1 MVSETEEQP
10 VAPGRRA
17 VLGEGKPPRHVSVLV
32 GLTVVV
38 LIGFVILR
46 PRKLPPVE
54 TPSAPVPAVAT
65 ASSAAD
71 QLASAMAEL
80 QALPPIEPL
89 PLAKLHEALEGAGS
103 SDKGYKLPDGKL
115 PPALPP
121 DAPRVVRIGVVL
133 VRYQGSQ
140 LAPSNAPSREDALTR
155 AQTLA
160 TIAKADFATAVRG
173 GDQGSAADIGAVQR
187 GILEPGTQYVVFTLP
202 VGATSEILD
211 TPRGF
216 WIVKRLK

>member
-1 MVSETEEQP
+1 MSELDPPE
-10 VAPGRRA
+10 VAPARRA
-17 VLGEGKPPRHVSVLV
+17 VLGEGKPPRHVSILV
-32 GLTVVV
+32 GLAMLVM
-38 LIGFVILR
+38 LGLVILR
-46 PRKLPPVE
+46 PRRARTEAPPS
-54 TPSAPVPAVAT
+54 PPAVAPT
-65 ASSAAD
+65 GPSPAD

-80 QALPPIEPL
+80 QALPAAEPL
-89 PLAKLHEALEGAGS
+89 PLSKIHEALEGAGN
-103 SDKGYKLPDGKL
+103 SDKGYKLPDGKAPPPL
-115 PPALPP
+115 PA
-121 DAPRVVRIGVVL
+121 DAPRIVRIGVVL

-140 LAPSNAPSREDALTR
+140 LAPANAPSRDDALTR

-173 GDQGSAADIGAVQR
+173 GDSGSTGDIGAVER

-202 VGATSEILD
+202 VGSISEILD

>member
-1 MVSETEEQP
+1 
-10 VAPGRRA
+10 
-17 VLGEGKPPRHVSVLV
+17 VSVLV
-32 GLTVVV
+32 GLAMLVI
-38 LIGFVILR
+38 LGAVILR
-46 PRKLPPVE
+46 PRRMPAEAAHAAPPAMSSGP
-54 TPSAPVPAVAT
+54 TP
-65 ASSAAD
+65 AD
-71 QLASAMAEL
+71 QLASAMADL
-80 QALPPIEPL
+80 QALPAAEPL
-89 PLAKLHEALEGAGS
+89 PLAKIHEALEGAGN
-103 SDKGYKLPDGKL
+103 SDKGYKLPDGSA
-115 PPALPP
+115 PPALPA

-140 LAPSNAPSREDALTR
+140 LAPANAPSREDAFGR

-173 GDQGSAADIGAVQR
+173 GDQGSTADIGAVQR

-202 VGATSEILD
+202 VGGTSEILD